1 MTSHCETFE
10 HTADIGLAAQA
21 DSVDELF
28 AALGEGLANYI
39 GRASQV
45 RKNETRP
52 LNVKADDLES
62 LAVDYLG
69 EVLGVVQFDHF
80 LVAEI
85 RVTKITDTELWADL
99 LGEPFDPTRHEIS
112 AEVKAVTYHQ
122 LKVARQDDKW
132 VARVLLDI

>member
-1 MTSHCETFE
+1 MLSNK
-10 HTADIGLAAQA
+10 
-21 DSVDELF
+21 VDELF
-28 AALGEGLANYI
+28 TARRRTCNYI
-39 GRASQV
+39 GRLPCERMHPPSTS
-45 RKNETRP
+45 RPTTRIT
-52 LNVKADDLES
+52 
-62 LAVDYLG
+62 AVDYLG